1 MFNNKKGSIMRHP
14 YVTLTVLGLAAV
26 GAVGIGQ
33 KVKGFVNSKA
43 RCISGMVGGMK
54 KDNQHTTTG

>member
-1 MFNNKKGSIMRHP
+1 MFNSKKGSIMRHP

-33 KVKGFVNSKA
+33 KVKGLVMSKT
-43 RCISGMVGGMK
+43 RCISGMVSGMK
-54 KDNQHTTTG
+54 KDTQNTTTG